1 MKILRTLLCIFVLYA
16 VSVAEQGSSLR
27 PVANMTAKEIVAR
40 MAENNRKRRQEL
52 QSYTGQRQYHLL
64 YTGFP
69 GRREADLVVTV
80 KYEAPDNKE
89 FTVISQSGSRF
100 MINHVLKKLLE
111 TEKEAADE
119 RSQESTA
126 LTEDNYEFELLGQE
140 LVDGRRSY
148 VLQVKPKTANKLLFR
163 GQIWVDAVDYAV
175 CKIEGEPARRPSFW
189 ISKTVVHHSYRKI
202 SDFWLPAENES
213 NTDVRLGGHARL
225 SIHYGDYRVVAQSKS
240 PTRALAPDS
249 QDKPAAIS
257 DHGSHERAA
266 GSRCWA
272 EAK

>member
-1 MKILRTLLCIFVLYA
+1 VPIVRRGYAAGWVFACRIKTRASEFLAVRPESSTGRYHLFWQKDSLPNRTQGHADPMKILRTLLCIFVLYA

-100 MINHVLKKLLE
+100 MINHV
-111 TEKEAADE
+111 
-119 RSQESTA
+119 
-126 LTEDNYEFELLGQE
+126 
-140 LVDGRRSY
+140 
-148 VLQVKPKTANKLLFR
+148 
-163 GQIWVDAVDYAV
+163 
-175 CKIEGEPARRPSFW
+175 
-189 ISKTVVHHSYRKI
+189 
-202 SDFWLPAENES
+202 
-213 NTDVRLGGHARL
+213 
-225 SIHYGDYRVVAQSKS
+225 
-240 PTRALAPDS
+240 
-249 QDKPAAIS
+249 
-257 DHGSHERAA
+257 
-266 GSRCWA
+266 
-272 EAK
+272 